1 MKIYDFDTP
10 INRKN
15 TQCIKWDQSFES
27 TVDTQ
32 YPLWVADMD
41 FSCCDAIVEALKKRV
56 EQQIYGYNTG
66 FDAQYRQV
74 VCDWFARRFDWKI
87 NPSDIFYAGG
97 VVPAIAYLIEILSV
111 EGDGIVI
118 QTPVYYPFRKKIEA
132 TKRKVVENPLQNEN
146 GYYTMNFEELDHLL
160 GRDDVKGMILCSPH
174 NPIGRVWKQE
184 ELSMVLKLI
193 KKHRKWIISDEIH
206 GDLIRHHHRQLPL
219 AKLGADMCDQIITCT
234 APSKSFNL
242 AGLQNINI
250 IISNKEYQQRWKKYV
265 LQRLSLSGPNSFAL
279 SATMAAYTQG
289 EEWLNQLNAYLDTTI
304 VEVTSYLKKQLPK
317 AIVSPCEGTYL
328 LWVDVR
334 GYCKDQER
342 LEKAMLQAGLILDE
356 GYLFGIAG
364 SGFERINVACPR
376 AFLMEAME
384 RFVAVVK
391 SLDIDSNKR
400 NRYDYGVC

>member
-1 MKIYDFDTP
+1 
-10 INRKN
+10 
-15 TQCIKWDQSFES
+15 
-27 TVDTQ
+27 
-32 YPLWVADMD
+32 
-41 FSCCDAIVEALKKRV
+41 
-56 EQQIYGYNTG
+56 
-66 FDAQYRQV
+66 
-74 VCDWFARRFDWKI
+74 
-87 NPSDIFYAGG
+87 
-97 VVPAIAYLIEILSV
+97 
-111 EGDGIVI
+111 
-118 QTPVYYPFRKKIEA
+118 
-132 TKRKVVENPLQNEN
+132 
-146 GYYTMNFEELDHLL
+146 
-160 GRDDVKGMILCSPH
+160 
-174 NPIGRVWKQE
+174 
-184 ELSMVLKLI
+184 
-193 KKHRKWIISDEIH
+193 
-206 GDLIRHHHRQLPL
+206 
-219 AKLGADMCDQIITCT
+219 MCDQIITCT

-242 AGLQNINI
+242 AGLQNSNI

-289 EEWLNQLNAYLDTTI
+289 EEWLNQLNAYLDKTI

>member
-41 FSCCDAIVEALKKRV
+41 FACCDAIVEALKKRV

-146 GYYTMNFEELDHLL
+146 GYYT
-160 GRDDVKGMILCSPH
+160 I
-174 NPIGRVWKQE
+174 
-184 ELSMVLKLI
+184 
-193 KKHRKWIISDEIH
+193 
-206 GDLIRHHHRQLPL
+206 
-219 AKLGADMCDQIITCT
+219 
-234 APSKSFNL
+234 
-242 AGLQNINI
+242 
-250 IISNKEYQQRWKKYV
+250 
-265 LQRLSLSGPNSFAL
+265 
-279 SATMAAYTQG
+279 
-289 EEWLNQLNAYLDTTI
+289 
-304 VEVTSYLKKQLPK
+304 
-317 AIVSPCEGTYL
+317 
-328 LWVDVR
+328 
-334 GYCKDQER
+334 
-342 LEKAMLQAGLILDE
+342 
-356 GYLFGIAG
+356 
-364 SGFERINVACPR
+364 
-376 AFLMEAME
+376 
-384 RFVAVVK
+384 
-391 SLDIDSNKR
+391 
-400 NRYDYGVC
+400 